1 MRALILILAAPLF
14 MTAAVTTAALDP
26 QTAGRFAKL
35 ALDCVH
41 REYPVKIAHLLNSAA
56 DVKSPREL
64 TPAFYGCFDWH
75 SSVHGHWMLARLAR
89 QLPLAEFAAPAR
101 AALAKSFT
109 RENLASEADYL
120 KATGRGGFERP
131 YGLAWLL
138 QLTAELRQWDEP
150 IAQQWSRNLEPLESA
165 AVGALTN
172 WLPKLTHPVRS
183 GEHSNTAFSMGLL
196 LDYASASK
204 KAELRQLLER
214 KARDFYASDR
224 ACPIA
229 YEPSGEDFLSPCIAE
244 ADVMRRILPNAEFGP
259 WLTHFLPAIPKD
271 GSPEW
276 LKPGVV
282 ADPADGKLAHLDG
295 LNLSRAWMLERIA
308 AALPTDD
315 ARVPALRAA
324 SKRHADDGLRAV
336 TGEHY
341 EGGHWLGTFAVYLLS
356 K

>member
-183 GEHSNTAFSMGLL
+183 G
-196 LDYASASK
+196 Y
-204 KAELRQLLER
+204 
-214 KARDFYASDR
+214 
-224 ACPIA
+224 
-229 YEPSGEDFLSPCIAE
+229 
-244 ADVMRRILPNAEFGP
+244 
-259 WLTHFLPAIPKD
+259 PAIQ
-271 GSPEW
+271 
-276 LKPGVV
+276 
-282 ADPADGKLAHLDG
+282 
-295 LNLSRAWMLERIA
+295 
-308 AALPTDD
+308 
-315 ARVPALRAA
+315 
-324 SKRHADDGLRAV
+324 
-336 TGEHY
+336 
-341 EGGHWLGTFAVYLLS
+341 
-356 K
+356 